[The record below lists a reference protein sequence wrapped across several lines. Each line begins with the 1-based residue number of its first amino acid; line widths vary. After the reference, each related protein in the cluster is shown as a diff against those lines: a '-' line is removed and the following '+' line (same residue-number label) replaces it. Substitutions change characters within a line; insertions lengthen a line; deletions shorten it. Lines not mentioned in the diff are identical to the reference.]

1 VDVTRALLRSARD
14 RTGLDALSWA
24 SSPLAVPGP
33 VLELAPH
40 ATYLSG
46 RPVRADPSAL
56 PLSDN
61 AIDAAV
67 LLLTLPVLADVD
79 AAFAELRR
87 VLAPSATLVA
97 LVPSAAP
104 RSPADLRCGL
114 RAVHRRGWP
123 HRSALDGAGWL
134 LAAADFAVLGD
145 DRRRFTLD
153 HPDEVALRAGGLWP
167 PDGDRRPVPARLPVP
182 LRRIVARR

>member
-1 VDVTRALLRSARD
+1 MDATRALLQAARD

-24 SSPLAVPGP
+24 SSPLGAGRP
-33 VLELAPH
+33 VLELAPR
-40 ATYLSG
+40 AARLSG
-46 RPVRADPSAL
+46 RPLRVDPAAL
-56 PLSDN
+56 PLRDN
-61 AIDAAV
+61 ALAAVV

-87 VLAPSATLVA
+87 VLAPSATLVV
-97 LVPSAAP
+97 LVPSATP
-104 RSPADLRCGL
+104 RSPAELRSGL

-123 HRSALDGAGWL
+123 HRSALDRAGWL

-145 DRRRFTLD
+145 DRRCFALD
-153 HPDEVALRAGGLWP
+153 RPDERHLRAAGLWP
-167 PDGDRRPVPARLPVP
+167 PGGDPHAVSGRLPVP